1 MRCRLLVYVNLLL
14 LLATSSCSQKEAPT
28 HDTTSEPDI
37 QTKQVNDAP
46 QYSLTANA
54 LWLKGQVALDNAL
67 QSADTLA
74 TVTQTLLSKPTDK
87 HLRTAQTA
95 WHNLADKLQT
105 FFVYTHLSSLA
116 PKQYGALASHH
127 FNIAAWPVQPGFLDG
142 FGPYPFSG
150 IVNDVGIPLTLDT
163 LRAQHGMTD
172 DSDVSLGTYAIEF
185 LLFGERNLR
194 GHLTLRKVSALGEEM
209 KKRGYT
215 SAAELPFNRRRAL
228 LALQTDAL
236 IQDLNLLAQYWQQGP
251 YGDINIADKNAT
263 LELLLLEETLVSHA
277 RDIESQRKD
286 PLLSTTELKNWK
298 TSQLAQ
304 RLQGQTQGMASLIS
318 DQNSLLAKAI
328 TNLDKSYA
336 ALANTQTGKED
347 WKDVALALQN
357 VSAALSA
364 KNPMP

>member
-1 MRCRLLVYVNLLL
+1 
-14 LLATSSCSQKEAPT
+14 
-28 HDTTSEPDI
+28 
-37 QTKQVNDAP
+37 
-46 QYSLTANA
+46 
-54 LWLKGQVALDNAL
+54 
-67 QSADTLA
+67 
-74 TVTQTLLSKPTDK
+74 
-87 HLRTAQTA
+87 
-95 WHNLADKLQT
+95 
-105 FFVYTHLSSLA
+105 
-116 PKQYGALASHH
+116 
-127 FNIAAWPVQPGFLDG
+127 
-142 FGPYPFSG
+142 
-150 IVNDVGIPLTLDT
+150 
-163 LRAQHGMTD
+163 
-172 DSDVSLGTYAIEF
+172 
-185 LLFGERNLR
+185 
-194 GHLTLRKVSALGEEM
+194 M